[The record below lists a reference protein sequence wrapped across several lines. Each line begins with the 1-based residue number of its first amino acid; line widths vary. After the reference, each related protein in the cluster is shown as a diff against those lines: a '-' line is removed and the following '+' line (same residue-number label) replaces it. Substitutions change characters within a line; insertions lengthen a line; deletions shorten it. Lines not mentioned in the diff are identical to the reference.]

1 MDWKL
6 PITVEFDEKKF
17 SINKKCDY
25 RMVIDCLNAH
35 KDKCLSANEQLT
47 CSLIIFFGIEIINE
61 RRETLVFLAE
71 KMANI
76 INGDSAG
83 IQGLSQK
90 RKNSNIVDFEK
101 DFPLIASALLPI
113 LGYDIREERYL
124 HWWTFLGA
132 FREIRSGV
140 YADVL
145 RIRAKRAAGVALTK
159 EEKAFYARN
168 THIVDI
174 TCDLTDDEREFLFSE

>member
-1 MDWKL
+1 MKREL
-6 PITVEFDEKKF
+6 PKF
-17 SINKKCDY
+17 VSVGERTYPLRNGCDY
-25 RMVIDCLNAH
+25 RVVLDCLEALG
-35 KDKCLSANEQLT
+35 DARLADNERLACALT
-47 CSLIIFFGIEIINE
+47 IFYDSPIDGDLIALTEKMGEIISCSVSPPSVG
-61 RRETLVFLAE
+61 RRNKPT
-71 KMANI
+71 
-76 INGDSAG
+76 
-83 IQGLSQK
+83 
-90 RKNSNIVDFEK
+90 VDFEK

-132 FREIRSGV
+132 FREIRNGV

-159 EEKAFYARN
+159 EEKAFYAQN

-174 TCDLTDDEREFLFSE
+174 TCDLTDDEREFLFG